1 MHVFHG
7 FLFLLNLCFLL
18 PYDFEILKLPHQL
31 IHLHLLYP
39 DQLLEAVHLGVLL
52 GDPLLCAV
60 QLLAVAV
67 HHLLLELLDI
77 LLEVVVLDLHLLLRD
92 VQLLLQE
99 LLLRLQLPLRLNL
112 PLLVQVAWRQALYG
126 MTPRVVLLVEN
137 LHFLGFEGRGGRLRH
152 SRLAQ
157 FLRVLEACGELGCV
171 LTDLRLL
178 EP

>member
-1 MHVFHG
+1 VHVFHG
-7 FLFLLNLCFLL
+7 FLFLVKLRLLL

-39 DQLLEAVHLGVLL
+39 DELLQTVHLGVLL
-52 GDPLLCAV
+52 SDPLLCAV

-67 HHLLLELLDI
+67 HHLLLELLDV
-77 LLEVVVLDLHLLLRD
+77 LLEVVVLDLHLLLGD

-99 LLLRLQLPLRLNL
+99 LLLRLQLPLRLDL
-112 PLLVQVAWRQALYG
+112 LLLVQVARRETLDVLA
-126 MTPRVVLLVEN
+126 RVVLLAEN
-137 LHFLGFEGRGGRLRH
+137 LHFLGFEGRGGGLRH
-152 SRLAQ
+152 SRVAQ
-157 FLRVLEACGELGCV
+157 FLRVLETCGEFSCV